1 MIKHTGKNQ
10 MFTKLRRQ
18 NNEFFI
24 PEKKSFFPNSINKDF
39 IPEIINFCF
48 DMTFGKKGEHRKYRS
63 GGTHFRRNGEIFC
76 DTFQGKLGE
85 YFVYQKLKE
94 LGINCGK
101 PDIERWSLG
110 RWDDHDFDINEK
122 SINVK
127 SMAHFSNLLL
137 LETKDWNE
145 DGMYIPN
152 GKPYDYFIV
161 SRTKTDLKSVFKS
174 KRMLYSDNA
183 SFSTIEAI
191 IDEIN
196 FEADIPG
203 YIDNSMLVEAIVAQ
217 QILPKGALLNGR
229 ITMDAENYYILSYDF
244 LELENIVQALRHL

>member
-1 MIKHTGKNQ
+1 
-10 MFTKLRRQ
+10 
-18 NNEFFI
+18 
-24 PEKKSFFPNSINKDF
+24 
-39 IPEIINFCF
+39 
-48 DMTFGKKGEHRKYRS
+48 
-63 GGTHFRRNGEIFC
+63 
-76 DTFQGKLGE
+76 
-85 YFVYQKLKE
+85 
-94 LGINCGK
+94 
-101 PDIERWSLG
+101 
-110 RWDDHDFDINEK
+110 
-122 SINVK
+122 
-127 SMAHFSNLLL
+127 L

-161 SRTKTDLKSVFKS
+161 SRTKPDLKSVFKS

-244 LELENIVQALRHL
+244 LELENIVQALRSP